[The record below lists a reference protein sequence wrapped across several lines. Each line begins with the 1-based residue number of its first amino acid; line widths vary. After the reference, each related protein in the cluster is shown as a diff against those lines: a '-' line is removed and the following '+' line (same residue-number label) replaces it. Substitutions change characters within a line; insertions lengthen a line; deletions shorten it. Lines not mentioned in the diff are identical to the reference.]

1 MKLGQTSLTVFL
13 SKLLGSALGFVA
25 TFYLARELGAEVLG
39 LYSLLMTVVVWL
51 ILVADLGISGA
62 ATKRISEGTEQ
73 GEFLAAA
80 AVWILGLSI
89 AVSIAAI
96 LGRSILESYITE
108 FDQYVSISVV
118 WFVVLFIFIRAWNMV
133 VIRVLNGERRVH
145 LAGLLN
151 PIKIGTRSL
160 VQIGLVF
167 AGWGLLGMLV
177 GFVVG
182 TVLASLVGLLWVTT
196 RPARPSRRHFQ
207 SLFDY
212 AKFGWLSRLQGR
224 TYNEVDILLLGAF
237 VPASLVGVY
246 SVAWSLSTFLD
257 LFGTAIRST
266 MFPELSYTST
276 QESDQE
282 AAELVEDALA
292 YTGLIAIPGLVGG
305 VILGDRLLQLYG
317 PEFTEGTAVLGL
329 LILAVLLF
337 SYQKQLMN
345 GLNGLDRPDLAFR
358 VNVVFVV
365 LNTGL
370 NLLLIW
376 QFGIEGAAVATAL
389 SVAVT
394 LVLAYYS
401 LSRLITFELPVAQI
415 ARQCAAAMAMG
426 AVVLTTRG
434 FVESFGIVDR
444 NATLVVSLVGLGAGV
459 YFLTLLTISQEFR
472 ATVGRNLPIEVP
484 FLG

>member
-1 MKLGQTSLTVFL
+1 MFL
-13 SKLLGSALGFVA
+13 
-25 TFYLARELGAEVLG
+25 
-39 LYSLLMTVVVWL
+39 
-51 ILVADLGISGA
+51 
-62 ATKRISEGTEQ
+62 
-73 GEFLAAA
+73 
-80 AVWILGLSI
+80 
-89 AVSIAAI
+89 
-96 LGRSILESYITE
+96 
-108 FDQYVSISVV
+108 
-118 WFVVLFIFIRAWNMV
+118 
-133 VIRVLNGERRVH
+133 
-145 LAGLLN
+145 
-151 PIKIGTRSL
+151 
-160 VQIGLVF
+160 
-167 AGWGLLGMLV
+167 
-177 GFVVG
+177 
-182 TVLASLVGLLWVTT
+182 
-196 RPARPSRRHFQ
+196 
-207 SLFDY
+207 
-212 AKFGWLSRLQGR
+212 
-224 TYNEVDILLLGAF
+224 
-237 VPASLVGVY
+237 
-246 SVAWSLSTFLD
+246 
-257 LFGTAIRST
+257 
-266 MFPELSYTST
+266 ELSYTST